1 MNFEF
6 EGFQQFHDFLT
17 TDGKELKG
25 DRVDEFKRHCGNI
38 NRGCKCKKKE
48 RIGKAVQA
56 YTRLVH
62 TMSSASDNAR
72 ELKSLLGAK
81 LVLFYH
87 NGDLVKQV

>member
-25 DRVDEFKRHCGNI
+25 DRIDEFRRHCGNI

-56 YTRLVH
+56 YTRLIH
-62 TMSSASDNAR
+62 TLDYDN
-72 ELKSLLGAK
+72 K
-81 LVLFYH
+81 LVLKSFLGAERVLFLH
-87 NGDLVKQV
+87 T

>member
-25 DRVDEFKRHCGNI
+25 DRVNEFKRHVSNI
-38 NRGCKCKKKE
+38 NRGCKCKKKA
-48 RIGKAVQA
+48 RVSKAVQA
-56 YTRLVH
+56 YTRLIH
-62 TMSSASDNAR
+62 TLDYDNR
-72 ELKSLLGAK
+72 LSLKSTLGAEW
-81 LVLFYH
+81 VLFFL